1 MCGVVVTGVE
11 YLSKF
16 LGRNGAVGLLDFD
29 V

>member
-1 MCGVVVTGVE
+1 MYGIVVIGVE

-16 LGRNGAVGLLDFD
+16 FGCSGAVGLLDFG